1 MCGKREIK
9 NKARKRERNQGGE
22 GWNEKKGRQSGG
34 MEG

>member
-22 GWNEKKGRQSGG
+22 GWNEKGRQSAG